1 MAYRR
6 IGWRVM
12 SLSCEQ
18 AGFLPTYYT
27 LRQPILVESQ
37 TILAPWSFP
46 WGSSCNGGQLPFPAK
61 SSLLVAYDQKTG
73 LDCSSIRPKKTKKN
87 DTMTKLVVKQEV
99 PGTRTGYVI
108 RFTCP
113 SCLHDNAI
121 INKTPKECYRET
133 RDATCHQCKKRS
145 TVLTPGMYEKKVYS
159 PV

>member
-1 MAYRR
+1 MQFN
-6 IGWRVM
+6 RVRKNNKGGYND
-12 SLSCEQ
+12 E
-18 AGFLPTYYT
+18 
-27 LRQPILVESQ
+27 
-37 TILAPWSFP
+37 TIF
-46 WGSSCNGGQLPFPAK
+46 
-61 SSLLVAYDQKTG
+61 KTRG
-73 LDCSSIRPKKTKKN
+73 YGNKN
-87 DTMTKLVVKQEV
+87 
-99 PGTRTGYVI
+99 RYVI